1 MVLIETESWANTNFF
16 LEDYAF
22 NLKSQQ
28 QMWDILQGASPLEV

>member
-1 MVLIETESWANTNFF
+1 MVFIETESWANTNLL

-28 QMWDILQGASPLEV
+28 QIWDILQGASPLEV